1 VWKTSSLYTIC
12 PRTGLILAHEVES
25 IRPLPG
31 EGVTEWLKTRLL
43 GWTGHAKQHE
53 GLHDG
58 EVPCPRAVPLP
69 AENELRSRLNKSQ
82 AVGAGVEA
90 GRVTGRS
97 E

>member
-1 VWKTSSLYTIC
+1 MWKTSSLYTIC